1 MNRNDTD
8 PKPLPR
14 RRRTLST
21 PTGEAQFKNMGMFN
35 RLPYELRYM
44 IYVAAIGNRVLQ
56 IIHVPSQKRIGHVDY
71 HLTDPKPI
79 LTVRTKPYPLTGKT
93 SLLKTCRQIYVE
105 AARVLYTTNT
115 LTGLYYAHHWTQ
127 YTQFLPTVRTER
139 LASIMSLYIVSPAYI
154 TGPMSQSSAPNHWCS
169 FCDVMATEMPGLRH
183 LEILLDGA
191 DGANLPLNPEEQW
204 VKALLVING
213 LQTFKLDIEPHFGVP
228 TLRPEYR
235 DRAQWLNRHLE
246 EKLVTQG

>member
-1 MNRNDTD
+1 
-8 PKPLPR
+8 
-14 RRRTLST
+14 
-21 PTGEAQFKNMGMFN
+21 
-35 RLPYELRYM
+35 
-44 IYVAAIGNRVLQ
+44 
-56 IIHVPSQKRIGHVDY
+56 
-71 HLTDPKPI
+71 
-79 LTVRTKPYPLTGKT
+79 
-93 SLLKTCRQIYVE
+93 
-105 AARVLYTTNT
+105 
-115 LTGLYYAHHWTQ
+115 
-127 YTQFLPTVRTER
+127 
-139 LASIMSLYIVSPAYI
+139 
-154 TGPMSQSSAPNHWCS
+154 
-169 FCDVMATEMPGLRH
+169 MATEMPGLRH